1 LTHIDLSGK
10 TAFVTGGNVGIG
22 KAIAVALARCGANIA
37 LTYLSHAGQETVMEI
52 QTLGRTAVALPMDA
66 TDSVNINRVVAEAA
80 GHLGGHIDILVN
92 NAGGLVGR
100 VPVAEMDDAHW
111 HKVIDLNL
119 SSAFY
124 CTRAVL
130 PYMTT
135 GWGRIVNVSSLAAQN
150 GGGAGAMAYSAS
162 KAGMLG
168 MTRGLA
174 KELAPQGITVNA
186 VAPGLILDTPF
197 HETFTS
203 EENQRTTI
211 ESTPLKRPGTPDDV
225 AGVVVYLASDLASFV
240 TGDTTAI
247 NGGTWFA

>member
-22 KAIAVALARCGANIA
+22 KAVAVALARCGANIA

-52 QTLGRTAVALPMDA
+52 QTLGRTAVALQMDA

-203 EENQRTTI
+203 EENQRMTI

>member
-1 LTHIDLSGK
+1 
-10 TAFVTGGNVGIG
+10 
-22 KAIAVALARCGANIA
+22 
-37 LTYLSHAGQETVMEI
+37 
-52 QTLGRTAVALPMDA
+52 
-66 TDSVNINRVVAEAA
+66 
-80 GHLGGHIDILVN
+80 
-92 NAGGLVGR
+92 VGR